1 MGREAGMTE
10 VNIERG
16 SKRRLEKIEYTQRFS
31 FESERMENNYPRAL
45 TLVVVLSLLG
55 NSLHSHLFF

>member
-31 FESERMENNYPRAL
+31 FE
-45 TLVVVLSLLG
+45 
-55 NSLHSHLFF
+55 